1 MSSVVFSND
10 IQENYDSCHDF
21 AVFVDECVD
30 DFIDNDEEEPKAY
43 SIPDFIAENEDE
55 YDDSHCR
62 EIEIKLKKNG
72 DVKVRYSRY

>member
-1 MSSVVFSND
+1 MSSVKFSSD

-30 DFIDNDEEEPKAY
+30 DYIDNDEDEPKAY
-43 SIPDFIAENEDE
+43 LIPEFIRLNEDE
-55 YDDSHCR
+55 YDYSNGD

-72 DVKVRYSRY
+72 NVKVRYND